1 MLHPSLL
8 PQGLLLI
15 TMGYEGALSSEEGKE
30 MVTIESCLQ
39 VTHSQGKDALNWGQG
54 GNIQRAGSGIQGAGG
69 ISRSDR
75 LVKEQGKEEDVVQ
88 GLENKLGANDRREP
102 SKTVEHSRT

>member
-1 MLHPSLL
+1 M
-8 PQGLLLI
+8 
-15 TMGYEGALSSEEGKE
+15 
-30 MVTIESCLQ
+30 
-39 VTHSQGKDALNWGQG
+39 THSREEKTLSLGDRG
-54 GNIQRAGSGIQGAGG
+54 GSIQRAGSGIQGAG

-88 GLENKLGANDRREP
+88 GLENKLGANDRRC

>member
-1 MLHPSLL
+1 
-8 PQGLLLI
+8 
-15 TMGYEGALSSEEGKE
+15 MGYEGALSSEEDKE

-39 VTHSQGKDALNWGQG
+39 VTHSQGKDALTWGQG
-54 GNIQRAGSGIQGAGG
+54 GNIQRAGSGIQGAG

-88 GLENKLGANDRREP
+88 GLENELGANDRRGEP